1 MSEADAVGRNP
12 GGREREIDEYLHG
25 TICEMVP
32 DEEDLDDIE
41 APEDD
46 DFDVDIKEEAE
57 EVEDEY
63 VGKIH

>member
-1 MSEADAVGRNP
+1 MSEANAVGRNL
-12 GGREREIDEYLHG
+12 GGHEKEIDEYLHG
-25 TICEMVP
+25 TILEMVP

-46 DFDVDIKEEAE
+46 DFEVHIKAEVE

-63 VGKIH
+63 VGKMQ